1 MFREQKGDECGW
13 SRIRK
18 QESGAGR
25 GWGEAG
31 ARDVNL
37 LASIPGGFNACHS
50 SGTTNF

>member
-1 MFREQKGDECGW
+1 MSCLPQNHLVRKGDSEPPDLKE
-13 SRIRK
+13 R
-18 QESGAGR
+18 
-25 GWGEAG
+25 GEAG